1 MSNSQK
7 EVLEGYVVD
16 IICLRHMSPSQYTEQ
31 AKKHTTT
38 CALMGHCVESGYG
51 LVGDNNKLVVLDPKA
66 TPWVVALLKKTDM
79 EKGVRLKVEREE
91 NEKEMETVKVIAL

>member
-1 MSNSQK
+1 MSESPK

-31 AKKHTTT
+31 AKEHTTS

-51 LVGDNNKLVVLDPKA
+51 LVGDNNKLMVLDPKA
-66 TPWVVALLKKTDM
+66 TPWVVALLKKTDK
-79 EKGVRLKVEREE
+79 EKGVRLQVEREE
-91 NEKEMETVKVIAL
+91 NEKEMETVKVTAL

>member
-1 MSNSQK
+1 MSDSKK

-31 AKKHTTT
+31 AKEHTTT

-51 LVGDNNKLVVLDPKA
+51 LVGDNNNLVVLDPKA
-66 TPWVVALLKKTDM
+66 TPWVVALLKKTNK

-91 NEKEMETVKVIAL
+91 NDKEMETVKVVAL

>member
-16 IICLRHMSPSQYTEQ
+16 IICLRHMSPAQYTEQ
-31 AKKHTTT
+31 AKGHTTS

-66 TPWVVALLKKTDM
+66 TPWVVALLKKTNN

-91 NEKEMETVKVIAL
+91 NDKEMETVKVIAL